1 MLTVTYSK
9 PEVIKTWLSLAIEK
23 RRELLSFKDT
33 DLITLVNFINTSLV
47 LTANEC
53 LKGTYEILESIDTYW
68 TEPFSM
74 KIKPALIKGK
84 KLIHLLESK
93 YSDFLLGS
101 KQLYLDPSDHRKIF
115 ETGLN
120 TWDSFQLA
128 VCKLIEQ
135 AFLTAHFNKLSEI
148 SRKAAV
154 EILKKSEG
162 KKANGKN
169 VTEVKDVKDMEDKEE
184 WFDLKDFIVDIG
196 SDISTDID
204 EKDLNEI
211 LLFDV
216 NCCGGK
222 SYKLRKFY
230 ANVAMEWDNEVV
242 KLLDQEVFGNH
253 SLDELANLPIVA
265 YYDCFRK
272 YM

>member
-9 PEVIKTWLSLAIEK
+9 PEVIKTWLSTSIDK
-23 RRELLSFKDT
+23 RRDLLTFKDT

-68 TEPFSM
+68 TEPFCM
-74 KIKPALIKGK
+74 KIKPTLLKGQ
-84 KLIHLLESK
+84 KLISLLESK
-93 YSDFLLGS
+93 YLDFLIGS
-101 KQLYLDPSDHRKIF
+101 KPLHLDDYDNRRLF

-120 TWDSFQLA
+120 TWHSFQTA

-135 AFLTAHFNKLSEI
+135 AFLMAHFNKLSEI
-148 SRKAAV
+148 SRKAAF
-154 EILKKSEG
+154 EILNTSEG
-162 KKANGKN
+162 KKGNRKEIKN
-169 VTEVKDVKDMEDKEE
+169 TKENEGKEE
-184 WFDLKDFIVDIG
+184 WFDLKDFVVEIG

-204 EKDLNEI
+204 EKDMNEI
-211 LLFDV
+211 LLFNVD
-216 NCCGGK
+216 CSGGK
-222 SYKLRKFY
+222 SYQIRKFY
-230 ANVAMEWDNEVV
+230 ANVAMEWDDEVV
-242 KLLDQEVFGNH
+242 NLMDREIFATH

-272 YM
+272 YF